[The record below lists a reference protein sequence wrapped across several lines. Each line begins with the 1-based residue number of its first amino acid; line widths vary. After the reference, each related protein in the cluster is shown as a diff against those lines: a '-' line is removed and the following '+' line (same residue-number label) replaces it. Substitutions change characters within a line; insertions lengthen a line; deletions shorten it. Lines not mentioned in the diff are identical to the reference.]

1 MNIKEKIIDTIE
13 YFRLLNSYKKY
24 IYNPWDKKPVDPS
37 ECKLNIYFGLP
48 GAGKSTYASYLA
60 YHDMKHGKAV
70 YSNFPITGA
79 FELNPSTDL
88 GNVDVT
94 NGRVIID
101 EAGIEFN
108 SRAYK
113 SLSQNIIKFLKLHR
127 HYETIV
133 DVFSQSP
140 DDMDITI
147 RRLAYNCYW
156 IKKSIYLP
164 NFIYLVPLERTLDV
178 IDGDIK
184 TTYIIHDRLFDRKYV
199 YCPKYWRMFNT
210 LSRPNLPKKDWNVY

>member
-1 MNIKEKIIDTIE
+1 MRIIDEIRDSIN
-13 YFRLLNSYKKY
+13 FIKFLNTYKKY
-24 IYNPWDKKPVDPS
+24 LYNPWDMNPVNS
-37 ECKLNIYFGLP
+37 GECKLNIYFGLP
-48 GAGKSTYASYLA
+48 GAGKSTYAAALA
-60 YHDMKHGKAV
+60 YKSMKRGEAV

-79 FELNPSTDL
+79 FALDPTTDL
-88 GNVDVT
+88 GNVMVER
-94 NGRVIID
+94 GRVIID

-113 SLSQNIIKFLKLHR
+113 SMSQNVIKFLKLHR

-156 IKKSIYLP
+156 IKKSILP
-164 NFIYLVPLERTLDV
+164 KYIYLVPLERTLDV

-199 YCPKYWRMFNT
+199 RCPKYWKMFNT
-210 LSRPNLPKKDWNVY
+210 LSKPKLPQKEWSVY